1 MLRSVLAVATTL
13 CAAALTVAAPLAD
26 GNYLFSSV
34 GPTGESATCIIKVET
49 IDGKQTA
56 SVLAAPK
63 AREVKVSGFTSTDK
77 SVSFTVNQYVTQP
90 NGQKLQFVPTTF
102 VGVPGADGK
111 VVLGSGGSDLRPT
124 RAKLALTD
132 KTEVALGVTGGD
144 DGAAAYKAVTELQS
158 KGLPIQMKLQ
168 QEKDPTA
175 RKELLKQLADARAE
189 VTEKL
194 PGVLRGVVEKH
205 PDTVAGAEAA
215 MGLIRIPTAKFAP
228 GEAAKLVAV
237 VRKQGEPYGPRFV
250 KGTERQLADLLA
262 PRTDVGDLGVK
273 AVEPFVKEMKADA
286 PAADRVSL
294 LQLYQTALKNA
305 GMADQAKSVD
315 AEIAKLE
322 SVLDEEYHKTVPPF
336 TPTKFEGRKDTKANR
351 AVVMELFTGAQCP
364 PCVAADVAFDAL
376 GKSYEAKDVVLI
388 QYHMHIP
395 GPDPMTNKDTIAR
408 WDYYSDRFPAAI
420 RGTPS
425 TLFNGTPK
433 AGGGGGMAA
442 AEKKYGEYS
451 SIINP
456 LLEESTPI
464 KLTGRATR
472 AGDKVEI
479 AVDHAGVPTGG
490 EAKLRLLLVE
500 DTVKYVGGNKLRFHH
515 AVVRSM
521 PGGAAGT
528 ALKAATGKQTTLVD
542 VASVRADLNKYLDE
556 YAANERPFPTA
567 ARPLE
572 MTKLQVIALVQDDAT
587 GEILHAAR
595 FDVTPRGPS
604 AE

>member
-13 CAAALTVAAPLAD
+13 CAAALTVAAPIAD

-34 GPTGESATCIIKVET
+34 GPTGDSATCIIKVET

-63 AREVKVSGFTSTDK
+63 GREVKVSGFTSTDK
-77 SVSFTVNQYVTQP
+77 AVSFTVNQYVTQ

-111 VVLGSGGSDLRPT
+111 AVLGSGGSDLRPT
-124 RAKLALTD
+124 RAKLALTE
-132 KTEVALGVTGGD
+132 KTEVALGLTGGD
-144 DGAAAYKAVTELQS
+144 EGTTAYKAVTDLQS
-158 KGLPIQMKLQ
+158 KGIPIQIKLQ

-175 RKELLKQLADARAE
+175 RKELLKQLADARAA

-205 PDTVAGAEAA
+205 PNTVAGAEAA
-215 MGLIRIPTAKFAP
+215 LGLIRIPTAKLAP

-237 VRKQGEPYGPRFV
+237 IRKQGEAYGPRFV
-250 KGTERQLADLLA
+250 KGTERQLADVLA
-262 PRTDVGDLGVK
+262 VRSDVGDLGVK
-273 AVEPFVKEMKADA
+273 AVEPLVKDMKANA
-286 PAADRVSL
+286 PAADRVAM

-305 GMADQAKSVD
+305 GMADQAKTVD
-315 AEIAKLE
+315 TEIAKLE
-322 SVLDEEYHKTVPPF
+322 TVLDEEYHKTVPPF
-336 TPTKFEGRKDTKANR
+336 TPAKFDGRKDAKANR

-376 GKSYEAKDVVLI
+376 GKSYQSKDLVLI

-408 WDYYSDRFPAAI
+408 WDYYSDKFPGAI

-433 AGGGGGMAA
+433 AGGGGGMAN
-442 AEKKYGEYS
+442 AEKKYGDYTS
-451 SIINP
+451 VINP
-456 LLEESTPI
+456 LLEENTPV

-472 AGDKVEI
+472 AGDKVNI
-479 AVDHAGVPTGG
+479 AVEYDGVPTGG

-515 AVVRSM
+515 SVVRAM
-521 PGGAAGT
+521 PGGAAGA
-528 ALKAATGKQTTLVD
+528 ALKDKAGKQTTLVD
-542 VASVRADLNKYLDE
+542 VANVRADLNKYLDE
-556 YAANERPFPTA
+556 YAAERPFPTA

-604 AE
+604 TE